1 MDRKE
6 LSLSKSKKNNVALP
20 QMSKQEKR
28 RAEQEQQ
35 KQKTRILIV
44 STVALVVIIFVGL
57 FMLASKDGSTTGSAA
72 APVDFNYSEMAR
84 LGKEDAP
91 VKIVEFGDY
100 KCPAC
105 AQFTGVI
112 KPQIV
117 QEYVNQDKA
126 AFYFVNLAFIGTDSR
141 TASLAALSVY
151 HQNQEAFWKFFD
163 AIYANQ
169 GEEKVEWATPDFLV
183 SLAQQLELPIDFD
196 LLRKDIEDKTY
207 ESELERDIQLGTD
220 TGVTNTP
227 SLYVNGVK
235 VNEPFN
241 MEEIDAQIQV
251 AAEAVAA
258 Q

>member
-1 MDRKE
+1 M
-6 LSLSKSKKNNVALP
+6 SKMKKNNAARP

-35 KQKTRILIV
+35 KQKTRILV
-44 STVALVVIIFVGL
+44 VCTVALIVIIFVGL
-57 FMLASKDGSTTGSAA
+57 FLLASKDSSSSANTNDS
-72 APVDFNYSEMAR
+72 VEFNYSELTR

-100 KCPAC
+100 KCTYC
-105 AQFTGVI
+105 AQFAETI

-126 AFYFVNLAFIGTDSR
+126 ALYYVNMAFIGDDSK

-151 HQNQEAFWKFFD
+151 HQNSEAFWKFYD

-169 GEEKVEWATPDFLV
+169 GEEKVEWATADFLV
-183 SLAQQLELPIDFD
+183 SLAEKEKLPIDLD
-196 LLRKDIEDKTY
+196 LLRSDIENRTY
-207 ESELERDIQLGTD
+207 ESELERDMNVAENA
-220 TGVTNTP
+220 GVSSTP
-227 SLYVNGVK
+227 TLFINGIK

-241 MEEIDAQIQV
+241 MEAIDAQII
-251 AAEAVAA
+251 AASEVVNAE
-258 Q
+258 

>member
-1 MDRKE
+1 M
-6 LSLSKSKKNNVALP
+6 SKTKKNNVMVP
-20 QMSKQEKR
+20 QLSKQEKR

-44 STVALVVIIFVGL
+44 STVGLVVIIFASL
-57 FMLASKDGSTTGSAA
+57 FMLASKDSSTTASNAD
-72 APVDFNYSEMAR
+72 PVDFNYTDMLR

-91 VKIVEFGDY
+91 VKIVEFGDF

-126 AFYFVNLAFIGTDSR
+126 AFYFVNMAFIASDSR

-151 HQNQEAFWKFFD
+151 HQNQEAFWKFYD

-169 GEEKVEWATPDFLV
+169 GEEQVEWATADYLV
-183 SLAQQLELPIDFD
+183 GLAQQLELPVDFD
-196 LLRKDIEDKTY
+196 LLRKDIEDRTY
-207 ESELERDIQLGTD
+207 ESELERDIQLATD
-220 TGVTNTP
+220 TGVTTTP
-227 SLYVNGVK
+227 TVFVNGVK
-235 VNEPFN
+235 VDEPFN
-241 MEEIDAQIQV
+241 MEAIDAQIQV

-258 Q
+258 E

>member
-1 MDRKE
+1 M
-6 LSLSKSKKNNVALP
+6 VP

-28 RAEQEQQ
+28 RAELEQQ

-44 STVALVVIIFVGL
+44 STIAIVIIIFVGL
-57 FMLASKDGSTTGSAA
+57 FMLASKDSSTAGSNAE
-72 APVDFNYSEMAR
+72 PVEFNYSELAR

-151 HQNQEAFWKFFD
+151 HQNPEAFWKYFD

-169 GEEKVEWATPDFLV
+169 GKEEEEWATPDFMV
-183 SLAQQLELPIDFD
+183 SLAQQLDLPIDYD
-196 LLRKDIEDKTY
+196 LLRKDIEDRTY
-207 ESELERDIQLGTD
+207 VSELERDIQLGAD
-220 TGVTNTP
+220 IKVSSTP
-227 SLYVNGVK
+227 SLFVNGVK

-241 MEEIDAQIQV
+241 MEEIDAQIEA
-251 AAEAVAA
+251 AAEAVTA

>member
-1 MDRKE
+1 
-6 LSLSKSKKNNVALP
+6 
-20 QMSKQEKR
+20 MSKQEKR

-44 STVALVVIIFVGL
+44 STVALVVIIFAGL
-57 FMLASKDGSTTGSAA
+57 FLLASKDSSTTASNAD
-72 APVDFNYSEMAR
+72 PVNFNYSEMAR

-112 KPQIV
+112 KPQLV

-126 AFYFVNLAFIGTDSR
+126 AFYFVNLAFVGDDSR

-151 HQNQEAFWKFFD
+151 HQDQEAFWKFFD
-163 AIYANQ
+163 AVYANQ
-169 GEEKVEWATPDFLV
+169 GDENEEWATTDYLV
-183 SLAQQLELPIDFD
+183 SLAKQLELPVDYD
-196 LLRKDIEDKTY
+196 LMRKDIEDQTY
-207 ESELERDIQLGTD
+207 SAELERDIELGRSS
-220 TGVTNTP
+220 GVTTTP
-227 SLYVNGVK
+227 SIFINGVK
-235 VNEPFN
+235 VAEPFN
-241 MEEIDAQIQV
+241 IEAIDAQIQL
-251 AAEAVAA
+251 AAEAGTA